1 MTIDNNEE
9 NNKRKNN
16 ISTISNSSIDGI
28 IYRPQALI
36 PDESSVEI
44 RAYPTRF
51 WILAVFSFFAFYQ
64 TVVWGT
70 FGPIMDS
77 AQAAF
82 GWEDSII
89 AILQSLGPAAVIVF
103 ILPSNWFTQTY
114 GARKGL
120 IGATFLMSFATGLRC
135 ISSEDEAFTA
145 LAITGG
151 AINGIAGCTA
161 LALPPLIS
169 SLWFPPS
176 ERTTA
181 TAIGAL
187 AAQLGTAGMYL
198 SPLIVRLPDT
208 SNSTSV
214 TSTVVT
220 TVIEVVTK
228 EDIKEDIM
236 KLMYIECGISVGLFL
251 CIIIYFP
258 AEPPKPPSVSSKV
271 ERIDYFQSIFTL
283 LRNREYLTVMGVY
296 TFSFGIPVVWTSIMN
311 FSLQCINIKQD
322 EAMWIAITAALLSG
336 LTSFLVARM
345 TDILYGYLKITIICL
360 LLISSLFF
368 LWYILLLQEVIEPT
382 LIQVYIA
389 IGGGY
394 AFQFASVPLLIELGV
409 ELAYPC
415 LEAVVGASYTASFN
429 LLALLF
435 LLLFIIKTECY
446 YWAGY
451 VLVCCTSLTT
461 IPLFFVK
468 EKHKRSSIDGK

>member
-89 AILQSLGPAAVIVF
+89 AILQKLGPA
-103 ILPSNWFTQTY
+103 Q
-114 GARKGL
+114 
-120 IGATFLMSFATGLRC
+120 
-135 ISSEDEAFTA
+135 

-271 ERIDYFQSIFTL
+271 ERIDYFQKIA
-283 LRNREYLTVMGVY
+283 
-296 TFSFGIPVVWTSIMN
+296 
-311 FSLQCINIKQD
+311 NI
-322 EAMWIAITAALLSG
+322 
-336 LTSFLVARM
+336 
-345 TDILYGYLKITIICL
+345 
-360 LLISSLFF
+360 
-368 LWYILLLQEVIEPT
+368 
-382 LIQVYIA
+382 
-389 IGGGY
+389 
-394 AFQFASVPLLIELGV
+394 
-409 ELAYPC
+409 
-415 LEAVVGASYTASFN
+415 
-429 LLALLF
+429 
-435 LLLFIIKTECY
+435 
-446 YWAGY
+446 
-451 VLVCCTSLTT
+451 
-461 IPLFFVK
+461 
-468 EKHKRSSIDGK
+468 